1 MNILNQLKMTYE
13 NKSNTAFETFYNELL
28 KSAKGKEL
36 EFVKNWK
43 YLLYIFF
50 LKGFESKGED

>member
-1 MNILNQLKMTYE
+1 MTYE